1 MAGILTDYTADK
13 HKKVAL
19 GIATYTAPSSLQAA
33 VYTSSTG
40 IKTNNPTGEASYTG
54 YARATITFDANG
66 ANSPISFLGP
76 PTQTTITHLGL
87 IDVTADKILWAGALT
102 TPKTLSPGEP
112 LFFNTGDISISF
124 DTIA

>member
-1 MAGILTDYTADK
+1 MAGILTDYAADK

-19 GIATYTAPSSLQAA
+19 GIATFTAPTNLQAA

-40 IKTNNPTGEASYTG
+40 IKTNNPTGEANYTG

-66 ANSPISFLGP
+66 LNSPISFLGP
-76 PTQTTITHLGL
+76 PTQTIITHLGL
-87 IDVTADKILWAGALT
+87 IDVTAGKILWAGALT
-102 TPKTLSPGEP
+102 SPKTLVPGEP
-112 LFFNTGDISISF
+112 LFFNTGDIAISF